1 MYADT
6 GGASAGGTRA
16 GRRRCSL
23 ALLVQKYL
31 LTGTKVQIL
40 TPEEL
45 LQENTTKNLESEIVG
60 YKSEAQKQ
68 RKMIYA
74 LEKEREKYGQQASDA
89 TAKYLEALEEVKIRQ
104 MTIMDLQKT
113 VC

>member
-1 MYADT
+1 M
-6 GGASAGGTRA
+6 
-16 GRRRCSL
+16 
-23 ALLVQKYL
+23 
-31 LTGTKVQIL
+31 QIL

-113 VC
+113 VLVYWLYWYLIKYLEALEEVKIRQMTIMDLQKTVC